1 MRIIYLS
8 KAFPYTEAE
17 AFLTPEISAL
27 TRRGHAVLIVPR
39 SPRNIV
45 IHGDAQPMLSITK
58 TQPLV
63 SAEIMSAAL
72 SEVRQNPT
80 KALGVLSLLMKSR
93 NVRIL
98 TRNLAV
104 YAKGLWLAQIAR
116 EWGATHIHAHWAT
129 YTATMALIASELTEI
144 PWSFTAHR
152 HDIVANNLLTLKM
165 KKATFGRFISQS
177 GLELAKSL
185 AIKDIEDK
193 AQILH
198 MGVDLSSV
206 QTGIVRRCA
215 NSVIL
220 CPANLLP
227 VKGHKYLIEAIEI
240 LKRRGVE
247 VSLWLAGEGELRQSL
262 HDQVNIAGLSDQI
275 RFLGQLSHTEV
286 LRCYAE
292 AMVDMV
298 VLPSVDLGNGQ
309 HEGIP
314 VALIEPMSYG
324 IPVISTT
331 TGGVTELLREGAGLL
346 VPPQD
351 PYSLANAIERLI
363 KDPELWN
370 RIAEAGRRR
379 VEEEFAIEKIVS
391 ELTARFESG
400 EIKRSHDLELENTY
414 ISAIQMD
421 NSRS

>member
-1 MRIIYLS
+1 
-8 KAFPYTEAE
+8 
-17 AFLTPEISAL
+17 
-27 TRRGHAVLIVPR
+27 
-39 SPRNIV
+39 
-45 IHGDAQPMLSITK
+45 
-58 TQPLV
+58 
-63 SAEIMSAAL
+63 
-72 SEVRQNPT
+72 
-80 KALGVLSLLMKSR
+80 
-93 NVRIL
+93 
-98 TRNLAV
+98 
-104 YAKGLWLAQIAR
+104 
-116 EWGATHIHAHWAT
+116 
-129 YTATMALIASELTEI
+129 
-144 PWSFTAHR
+144 
-152 HDIVANNLLTLKM
+152 
-165 KKATFGRFISQS
+165 
-177 GLELAKSL
+177 
-185 AIKDIEDK
+185 
-193 AQILH
+193 